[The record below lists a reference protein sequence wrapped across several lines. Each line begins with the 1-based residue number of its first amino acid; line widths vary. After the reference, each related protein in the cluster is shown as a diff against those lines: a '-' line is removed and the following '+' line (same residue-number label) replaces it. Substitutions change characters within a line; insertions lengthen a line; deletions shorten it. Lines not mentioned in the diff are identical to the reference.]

1 MYGLRAAAIFC
12 LAFCTI
18 SLATAKVI
26 WPVGWSSRTQNGAIV
41 SQSPSAADGTMVVLI
56 APPAESKT
64 VQTLASWFEMKVR
77 AAATSGTTIGKRF
90 GTNVEEGT
98 LYKDGFEL
106 RQSGQ
111 VVAYVFA
118 FAYEASNL
126 RQFALILRSK
136 QVDKRDPRVI
146 TAEDTVADGWRG
158 GTPLG
163 APGQNSVATSNTAAR
178 PPTTPSTPAQ
188 PPAGRCHD
196 EMTNVTTWTMQ
207 QVCSPSAGGMS
218 NCHLESVPV
227 QQRVMQTV
235 CR

>member
-1 MYGLRAAAIFC
+1 
-12 LAFCTI
+12 
-18 SLATAKVI
+18 
-26 WPVGWSSRTQNGAIV
+26 
-41 SQSPSAADGTMVVLI
+41 MVVLI
-56 APPAESKT
+56 APPAERKT

-118 FAYEASNL
+118 FAYETSKL
-126 RQFALILRSK
+126 RQFALILRSTGVK
-136 QVDKRDPRVI
+136 KGDPRI
-146 TAEDTVADGWRG
+146 TTAEDTIADGWRG

-163 APGQNSVATSNTAAR
+163 APGNNYVATSDTA
-178 PPTTPSTPAQ
+178 PPPRATPSTPA
-188 PPAGRCHD
+188 PPSAGGCHD

-207 QVCSPSAGGMS
+207 QVCYPSAGGMS

-227 QQRVMQTV
+227 QQRVLQTV